1 MLMQK
6 ETKRQAFTLIE
17 LLVVVAIIALLL
29 SIMTPALRKA
39 KDIAQTIVCQ
49 TNLKQYGIATQLYLN
64 DYGQRFPDPRQWLL
78 KSGYYPKPGQDPDG
92 CLWPY
97 LASLDV
103 HMCPKFST
111 VKMGTTCETYA
122 FSYSMNAYLNPPIW
136 SNWLGANIKGVSKA
150 TEVHRPSGVVI
161 FVEENAKAI
170 KGYSGWPLNDTHF
183 TVGNKTNFI
192 DNYATYHRAPDSQLE
207 QGAGNM
213 VFVDGSVNSL
223 FRKNNDLDVG
233 FRLAWPKA
241 SVR

>member
-1 MLMQK
+1 MRDPK
-6 ETKRQAFTLIE
+6 KAFTLIE
-17 LLVVVAIIALLL
+17 LLVVIAIIALLL

-39 KDIAQTIVCQ
+39 KDSAQTMICRS
-49 TNLKQYGIATQLYLN
+49 NLKQYGIATQMYLE
-64 DYGQRFPDPRQWLL
+64 DYDQRFPNPYTWLL
-78 KSGYYPKPGQDPDG
+78 TTGKVPKKGEDPDG

-111 VKMGTTCETYA
+111 VRMGTQSENYA
-122 FSYSMNAYLNPPIW
+122 FSYSMNAYLTPPIW
-136 SNWLGANIKGVSKA
+136 SNWLGTNVRGVEKA
-150 TEVHRPSGVVI
+150 TEVHRPSGVI
-161 FVEENAKAI
+161 AFTEENAKTI
-170 KGYSGWPLNDTHF
+170 PGYSGWPLNDTHF
-183 TVGNKTNFI
+183 TVGNRQRFI

-207 QGAGNM
+207 QGAANM

-223 FRKNNDLDVG
+223 FRKDNDLDVG